1 MPIKISKSVCKH
13 RKKWETE
20 HRPPFRGGGGTL
32 GKLEDIDIDGRA
44 DVKYRTRSYEKKKKK
59 KKKRKR
65 KKKKNFNTRVIAV
78 PETRN
83 ASHRRNYY

>member
-1 MPIKISKSVCKH
+1 MGDRAQASLS
-13 RKKWETE
+13 
-20 HRPPFRGGGGTL
+20 GGGGTL